1 MDKELSINGKQDR
14 QAWLKTASI
23 LFGIGSAIV
32 LIVLVELAAYLF
44 LLWSGRNVH
53 PFLLNIKQD
62 EGIKAISPMF
72 EGDMYSYLD
81 PHLGYAH
88 NPNAARVDYKS
99 LPGFTIYGSG
109 AGDGKVLRI
118 VTLGGSTTDG
128 NTPHIWAQ
136 ALQEIIAKDGI
147 KVQVINGGVAGFS
160 SNQELIK
167 MIRDVL
173 PLKPDVIISL
183 NGVNE
188 YGVRA
193 AVRFHPMVNM
203 YQASVMDYLVK
214 EPEPLFMPNALYV
227 VRRFGQKLSG
237 TKPIQRG
244 VNYGPKV
251 DISASEQWLR
261 NVRLMHAAAAE
272 FGIPYLCFLQP
283 ALGIGEYQPTEQE
296 KKFLM
301 NEEGE
306 IIYGYLDVAKEFYEA
321 ARSSCAQHS
330 YCVDLV
336 DVFVGEQDVYVDKMH
351 PNVKGYEI
359 IAQAVYQVLKEKEPM
374 LFKK

>member
-283 ALGIGEYQPTEQE
+283 ALGIGDINTEQE
-296 KKFLM
+296 KKF
-301 NEEGE
+301 
-306 IIYGYLDVAKEFYEA
+306 
-321 ARSSCAQHS
+321 
-330 YCVDLV
+330 
-336 DVFVGEQDVYVDKMH
+336 
-351 PNVKGYEI
+351 
-359 IAQAVYQVLKEKEPM
+359 
-374 LFKK
+374 